1 MLMALT
7 TKIYEAN
14 GCRWDLI
21 ALPDGDTVI
30 HMVAMGGET
39 DTVTLPAAALLPLA
53 RLLPAQ
59 LPALVRAELAGLR
72 RVTLQTLK
80 RVLAADADQTTLTW
94 EALRARLEAYLE
106 IDLAP
111 ALKELP

>member
-1 MLMALT
+1 MLT

-39 DTVTLPAAALLPLA
+39 DAVTLPPAALLPLV

-59 LPALVRAELAGLR
+59 LSALARAELAGLR
-72 RVTLQTLK
+72 LVTLRTLQ
-80 RVLAADADQTTLTW
+80 RVLAADPHLTSLTW
-94 EALRARLEAYLE
+94 EALRARLEACLE
-106 IDLAP
+106 LDLEP
-111 ALKELP
+111 VLKELP